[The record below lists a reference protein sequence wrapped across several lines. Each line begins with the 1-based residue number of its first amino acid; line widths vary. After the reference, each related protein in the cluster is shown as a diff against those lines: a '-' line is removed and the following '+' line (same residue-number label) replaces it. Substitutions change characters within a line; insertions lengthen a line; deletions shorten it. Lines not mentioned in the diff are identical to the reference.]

1 MNFFYASCISVY
13 YTVVNNVSDSL
24 KFVAVAVRSIIVHLF
39 IWKICVPPM
48 SCLNA
53 VVHDL
58 VSLR

>member
-13 YTVVNNVSDSL
+13 YTVVNSVSDSL
-24 KFVAVAVRSIIVHLF
+24 KFVAVAVRSIIVPLF
-39 IWKICVPPM
+39 IRKISAPPV

-53 VVHDL
+53 VVHNL